1 MTMRKGLHLV
11 LALTVIAALAGCA
24 STGGGGG
31 GPSDEEVIQGML
43 DDVLTALQSK
53 DIDTMVAAYSDD
65 FTSDNGGKDDTIAFL
80 QGAADQGFLDGL
92 EIDTSAVAIEV
103 DGESATV
110 GPVNLEGAFGALTLS
125 FDLEKRDGQWW
136 ITSQSQSQ

>member
-1 MTMRKGLHLV
+1 MTIRKGFHL
-11 LALTVIAALAGCA
+11 AIAFAVIAALAGCA

-43 DDVLTALQSK
+43 DEVLTALQAK
-53 DIDTMVAAYSDD
+53 DIDTMVSAYSDD
-65 FTSDNGGKDDTIAFL
+65 FTSDNGGKEDTVAFL
-80 QGAADQGFLDGL
+80 QGASDQGFLDGL
-92 EIDTSAVAIEV
+92 EVDTSEVAIAV
-103 DGESATV
+103 DGDAATV
-110 GPVNLEGAFGALTLS
+110 GPVNLEGAFGALILS